1 MLGQIDYVFA
11 EAELDY
17 RHEQLM
23 AQVRQTTSPRR
34 PLNVR
39 VREAWRGLR
48 RRPVVRQP
56 MPAPHHLTAS

>member
-11 EAELDY
+11 EAEVDY
-17 RHEQLM
+17 RHERLM
-23 AQVRQTTSPRR
+23 AQVHQRQAPRR
-34 PLNVR
+34 PLVVV

>member
-11 EAELDY
+11 EAEVDY

-23 AQVRQTTSPRR
+23 AQVRQSPNLRR
-34 PLNVR
+34 PLIVT

-48 RRPVVRQP
+48 RRPVARRP
-56 MPAPHHLTAS
+56 MPAPHHLTAA